1 MPTAG
6 SIILWRYMYL
16 ASPRIPYKTWYA
28 MPYFS
33 LIEQALE
40 YLGMPLQN
48 VLFFLM
54 CGIPSWYARHIYQVH
69 AR

>member
-1 MPTAG
+1 
-6 SIILWRYMYL
+6 MYL
-16 ASPRIPYKTWYA
+16 ARPRIPYKTWYA